1 MVLLWSKDIFY
12 IGNNPNKDFVN
23 IKKLGFRTIRV
34 LKGMFSNLNKKT
46 KFEAELNILSLV
58 ELKNII
64 LNIGY

>member
-1 MVLLWSKDIFY
+1 MVLLWSKDIVY
-12 IGNNPNKDFVN
+12 IGDNPNKDFVN

-34 LKGMFSNLNKKT
+34 LKGMFSNSNKET